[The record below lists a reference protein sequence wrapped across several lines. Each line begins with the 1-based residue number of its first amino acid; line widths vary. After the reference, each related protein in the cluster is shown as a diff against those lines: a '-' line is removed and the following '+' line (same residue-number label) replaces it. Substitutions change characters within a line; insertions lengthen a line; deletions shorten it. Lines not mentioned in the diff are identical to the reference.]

1 MTTKT
6 EQAKREM
13 YDLLES
19 MRRAKKHPAKLAR
32 FEDAL
37 EAYLDIISERLY
49 AVEQAYDEV
58 SARVGIAEDGI
69 VAQRRLIARQRSA
82 IGELYMHKVAK

>member
-37 EAYLDIISERLY
+37 EAYLDIISARLY
-49 AVEQAYDEV
+49 AVEQAYDETV
-58 SARVGIAEDGI
+58 ARIGIAEDEI
-69 VAQRRLIARQRSA
+69 VAQKQLIARQRSA
-82 IGELYMHKVAK
+82 IGELYMQKVAK

>member
-37 EAYLDIISERLY
+37 EAYLDITHARLY
-49 AVEQAYDEV
+49 AVEQAYDETLV
-58 SARVGIAEDGI
+58 RLGIAEDEI
-69 VAQRRLIARQRSA
+69 VDSRRLIARQRMA
-82 IGELYMHKVAK
+82 IGDLYMQKVAK